1 MIGSELA
8 CKATPSSDWRLS
20 TRSRKFAYVIPE
32 PIEEHLATIQ
42 GESPRTPFVD
52 HVAGRWWE
60 GLFSQLSLR
69 SSAVRVLRGCGG
81 PTFGW
86 RVASP

>member
-1 MIGSELA
+1 MLTG
-8 CKATPSSDWRLS
+8 LS
-20 TRSRKFAYVIPE
+20 AKCRYWSFEHVPYWQTRHY
-32 PIEEHLATIQ
+32 ATIQ

-69 SSAVRVLRGCGG
+69 SSEVRVLRGCGG

-86 RVASP
+86 RVVSP